1 MRVIFF
7 AGKGGVGKTSIS
19 AATGVRSAEMGKRTL
34 VMSLDVA
41 HSLADIF
48 DLDQELLDRHQGRPF
63 KITDNLYIQEMDIQ
77 EEIGRNWRRIH
88 GYLSGLLNTSG
99 LDEVLAEEL
108 AILPGM
114 EEISLLLYINQYV
127 RQRRFDVIL
136 LDCAPTG
143 ESLRFISIP
152 TTLEWYMKKVF
163 KMERTLVKVARPL
176 AKRLY
181 DVPLPD
187 DGYFQAIE
195 DLCDRLKGV
204 DQVLCDPTVTTVRLV
219 ANPEKV
225 VLKETQRAFMY
236 FCLYKMCIDAVIMNR
251 ILPDQVRDVYFTDW
265 RKGQKYNLRKAEEY
279 FHPVPILPVDLFGA
293 EMVAAVNDSDFRGE
307 VREVQCFFHGG
318 VAAADD
324 DHFLAAIEERIARR
338 AVRHALAEQTIL
350 AGYSEMT
357 LFTPRREDE
366 CSTVAHRSILH
377 GAGRIIRLP
386 SGRIQGPAHFRPH
399 RLARAPAGGGRRR
412 GVTARRPHR
421 RGGRGAR
428 RDRGG
433 RPPGRAA
440 GAREHRLPS

>member
-1 MRVIFF
+1 
-7 AGKGGVGKTSIS
+7 VGKTSVA
-19 AATGVRSAEMGKRTL
+19 AATGVRAAEMGRRTL

-48 DLDQELLDRHQGRPF
+48 DLEQELLDHNQGRPL
-63 KITDNLYIQEMDIQ
+63 KITENLWIQEMDIQ

-127 RQRRFDVIL
+127 RQRRFDVII

-163 KMERTLVKVARPL
+163 KMERALVKVARPV

-187 DGYFQAIE
+187 EGYFQAIE
-195 DLCDRLKGV
+195 ELCDRLQGV
-204 DQVLCDPTVTTVRLV
+204 DRVLCDPAVTTVRLV

-236 FCLYKMCIDAVIMNR
+236 FCLYRMCIDAVVMNR
-251 ILPDQVRDVYFTDW
+251 IIPPHVRDAYFAGW
-265 RKGQKYNLRKAEEY
+265 HQNQKRHLLKAEEY
-279 FHPVPILPVDLFGA
+279 FHPVPILPVDLFEA
-293 EMVAAVNDSDFRGE
+293 EIIGYDRLKTLSERIYGRLNPLERFVAEEPYRLVKQDGRYCLRLKLPFLVKEHIDLSKISDELVLRIGSYKRHILLPRQVAARTTVK
-307 VREVQCFFHGG
+307 
-318 VAAADD
+318 AK
-324 DHFLAAIEERIARR
+324 IEEPYLNI
-338 AVRHALAEQTIL
+338 TFS
-350 AGYSEMT
+350 GG
-357 LFTPRREDE
+357 
-366 CSTVAHRSILH
+366 AH
-377 GAGRIIRLP
+377 
-386 SGRIQGPAHFRPH
+386 
-399 RLARAPAGGGRRR
+399 
-412 GVTARRPHR
+412 
-421 RGGRGAR
+421 
-428 RDRGG
+428 
-433 RPPGRAA
+433 
-440 GAREHRLPS
+440 E